1 MSVQENQKVP
11 MGETMS
17 LNQLSAVQSEM
28 SVLSE
33 TKHAAAWVRPVV
45 FLSAII
51 CANLLICAPIIF
63 PSTIVLVLGSALVV
77 GMFSLSL
84 NLLFGTS
91 GLLTFGHAAYFGIGA
106 YTVAL
111 LVSRLGW
118 NPITGLIVA
127 PFAAAIAAAI
137 LAPIVLRGKEIY
149 FGLLTLGTAQLVY
162 AIAHGTPGWT
172 GGDEGL
178 IGDFQPSWAFDLSK
192 LYWFTLACVA
202 GGALV
207 LWIVTRS
214 PFGDALRGLRE
225 NRLRAQFIGI
235 SPIRYEYAAFIIA
248 AFFAGLAGGL
258 FTIYEGQVQDALF
271 FWQMS
276 ATPLIVALLGGF
288 GYFLGPVVGAIF
300 YTLLTDQ
307 LASRTEF
314 WDVAVGLV
322 VVIVAIGMPSGIMG
336 GLEAGLR
343 NLLGDA
349 RSRIPQ
355 RATVM
360 SAAPSSIVSGPQ
372 TTRADAQN
380 APVLLE
386 VSNLTKSFGGLHVT
400 RDVSMKV
407 RKGTIHAIIGPNGA
421 GKTTF
426 FNLVTGAL
434 RPDAGRVQ
442 FAGKDITFANPWDRV
457 KLGLGRSFQQPNIF
471 PALTTIDNVALAEAS
486 VRGRTSRLVG
496 KLPAAVRDRAASIL
510 ENVGLGDVALVRA
523 ADLSHG
529 DQRTLEIAM
538 GLAVEAQ
545 LLCLDEPTAGVGP
558 GETRQVVNAIR
569 QIAHSQ
575 GLTILFVEHDMEV
588 VFGIADRIT
597 VLCNGA
603 VLAEGTPEEIRS
615 NPDVIAAY
623 LGSDTAGIHK

>member
-1 MSVQENQKVP
+1 MSIQANNKTP
-11 MGETMS
+11 IGETMT
-17 LNQLSAVQSEM
+17 LNHASAERLETSGI
-28 SVLSE
+28 SE
-33 TKHAAAWVRPVV
+33 TRLDGWLRPIVV
-45 FLSAII
+45 TSCVVAI
-51 CANLLICAPIIF
+51 ALLISAPLIF
-63 PSTIVLVLGSALVV
+63 PSTIVLVLGSALVL

-84 NLLFGTS
+84 NILFGTS

-111 LVSRLGW
+111 LVSRLEW
-118 NPITGLIVA
+118 NPLAGLIVA
-127 PFAAAIAAAI
+127 PLAAAVAASI

-162 AIAHGTPGWT
+162 AIAHGTPAWT

-192 LYWFTLACVA
+192 LYWFTFACVA

-207 LWIVTRS
+207 LWMVTRS

-235 SPIRYEYAAFIIA
+235 SPIRYEYGAFIIA

-322 VVIVAIGMPSGIMG
+322 VVVVAIGMPSGIIG
-336 GLEAGLR
+336 ALESGLR
-343 NLLGDA
+343 NILGN
-349 RSRIPQ
+349 SRPRVPQ

-360 SAAPSSIVSGPQ
+360 SAAPAASSHQ
-372 TTRADAQN
+372 KTRADVTT

-426 FNLVTGAL
+426 FNLITGAL
-434 RPDAGRVQ
+434 RPDAGKVQ

-471 PALTTIDNVALAEAS
+471 PALATIDNVALAEAS
-486 VRGRTSRLVG
+486 VRGRTARLVG
-496 KLPAAVRDRAASIL
+496 KLPAAIRDRAAAIL
-510 ENVGLGDVALVRA
+510 KNVGLGDVALVRA

-569 QIAHSQ
+569 EIAQSQ
-575 GLTILFVEHDMEV
+575 GLTILFVEHDMDV

-597 VLCNGA
+597 VLCNGS
-603 VLAEGTPEEIRS
+603 VLAEGTPDEIRR

-623 LGSDTAGIHK
+623 LGADTAGDQQ